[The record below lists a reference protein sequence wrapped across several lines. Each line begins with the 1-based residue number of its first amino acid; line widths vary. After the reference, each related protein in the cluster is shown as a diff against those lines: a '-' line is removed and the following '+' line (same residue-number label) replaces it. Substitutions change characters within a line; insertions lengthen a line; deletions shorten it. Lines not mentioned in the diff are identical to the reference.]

1 MEWDVRVLILNVE
14 FVVVVVVLN
23 GFGYW
28 KRIWN

>member
-1 MEWDVRVLILNVE
+1 VRVLILNVE
-14 FVVVVVVLN
+14 FVVVVVVVLN